1 MGLRR
6 QLFFVS
12 LLTLLLPWAGCQYLR
27 EMESVVRQG
36 HAQSL
41 IATAQAVSARIAADE
56 QLAGHLNQSMPGLAR
71 RPVIYAH
78 PLATAPIIDGYR
90 DEWTDMEVASEV
102 LGGIGRSAWR
112 ADLLAGS
119 HADFIYLWVEVN
131 DANRQFY
138 TPGSDLRQVDHLRI
152 VFAEPD
158 GTSRRYGLFTAAPGE
173 AQVFRYHEDFLM
185 YREHRFKAFWQE
197 RGDAYLVELRFP
209 REWAEGGMALD
220 IYDGGRQSVVLST
233 GAAPRPVVAPS
244 DIMQDTLAV
253 YAEQGRQLTLLS
265 HAGYWLAS
273 AGSLARSGDSPG
285 TNDTAFRYLVRDL
298 FNPAGYP
305 PRPRVAA
312 TGQMLDEVS
321 MAAISGNIQY
331 DWYQYMQTVVTRVA
345 VPVVLPNL
353 AGSTPVAIIVAEQTT
368 EAAGLRVDAA
378 GMRLLIYSGAVVA
391 LVSLLMLAHA
401 TWLSVR
407 IRRLKRAV
415 ESAVSA
421 DGRITGL
428 FPASSSHDEIGDLS
442 RSYSTLLER
451 LREYNTYLETLASK
465 LSHELRTP
473 VAVVRT
479 SLDNL
484 AEMAL
489 NDESVQYVV
498 RARDGVERLSAI
510 LHAMSA
516 AARVEQS
523 LQGAEMEL
531 VDVGEMLRQVV
542 NAYRDIYPDHRLVWQ
557 CDVESPQMAWLSPDL
572 VVQMLD
578 KLVENAA
585 DFAGPGGLIEFTVR
599 TDGETLLLQVA
610 NSGSELPEAMSR
622 RIFDSLVSVRK
633 PGSPKE
639 HLGLGLY
646 IVRLIAQF
654 HGGQVRAFT
663 DQARGL
669 VVFEIRMPLHG
680 GRPVGSGI
688 SHH

>member
-56 QLAGHLNQSMPGLAR
+56 QLANQLSQSMPGIAR
-71 RPVIYAH
+71 RPVVYAH

-90 DEWTDMEVASEV
+90 DEWTDMEVAAEV
-102 LGGIGRSAWR
+102 LGGVGKSAWR

-131 DANRQFY
+131 DASRQFY
-138 TPGSDLRQVDHLRI
+138 TPGSDLRRVDHLRI

-173 AQVFRYHEDFLM
+173 AQIFRYHEDFLM

-197 RGDAYLVELRFP
+197 RGDGYLVELRFP
-209 REWAEGGMALD
+209 REWAEWGMALD

-233 GAAPRPVVAPS
+233 GAAPRKVVAPS

-273 AGSLARSGDSPG
+273 AGSLARSGDSPDK
-285 TNDTAFRYLVRDL
+285 DTAFRYLVRDL
-298 FNPAGYP
+298 FNPTGYP
-305 PRPRVAA
+305 PRPRVSA
-312 TGQMLDEVS
+312 TGQMLDDVS
-321 MAAISGNIQY
+321 VAAIKGDIHF
-331 DWYQYMQTVVTRVA
+331 DWYQYMQTVVSRVA

-353 AGSTPVAIIVAEQTT
+353 TGSRPVAIIIAEQTT
-368 EAAGLRVDAA
+368 EAAGLQVDVA

-391 LVSLLMLAHA
+391 LVSLVMLIHA

-407 IRRLKRAV
+407 VRRLKRAV
-415 ESAVSA
+415 EKAVNA
-421 DGRITGL
+421 DGRITAL
-428 FPASSSHDEIGDLS
+428 FPASSSRDEIGDLS
-442 RSYSTLLER
+442 RSYSALLER

-484 AEMAL
+484 AEMEL
-489 NDESVQYVV
+489 TDESIQYVA

-523 LQGAEMEL
+523 LQGAEMEQ
-531 VDVGEMLRQVV
+531 VDVREMSRQIV
-542 NAYRDIYPDHRLVWQ
+542 NAYRDIYPDHRLAWR
-557 CDVESPQMAWLSPDL
+557 CEFENPLMAWLSPDL

-578 KLVENAA
+578 KLVENAC

-599 TDGETLLLQVA
+599 ADGETLVLQVA
-610 NSGSELPEAMSR
+610 NSGSELPEAMSQ

-633 PGSPKE
+633 PGSRRKE

-654 HGGQVRAFT
+654 HGGKVRAFT

-669 VVFEIRMPLHG
+669 VVFEVRMPLG
-680 GRPVGSGI
+680 SGRPAGSGI